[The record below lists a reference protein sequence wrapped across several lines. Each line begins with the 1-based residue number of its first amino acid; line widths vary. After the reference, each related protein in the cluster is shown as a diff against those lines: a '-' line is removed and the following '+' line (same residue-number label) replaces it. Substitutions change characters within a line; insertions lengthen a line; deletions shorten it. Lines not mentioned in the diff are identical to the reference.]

1 MSTKATSNTDV
12 GFQYYRGAF
21 RSDLF
26 LDVYAIHVKKVAGA
40 AATYGKEC
48 GALALCA
55 AAVSPPFA
63 FLDLSLTLLCQIER
77 ALSFWASGENRSMKT
92 TESGKR
98 KLVSAFSETE
108 WGAKAR
114 AWSGYT
120 ERLEVEQWRIITS
133 EATAR
138 ANLLPQDEAN
148 GEMNEETDPRAL
160 LIL

>member
-1 MSTKATSNTDV
+1 MWGSRAVCRCSESSIRFL
-12 GFQYYRGAF
+12 GF
-21 RSDLF
+21 
-26 LDVYAIHVKKVAGA
+26 IIN
-40 AATYGKEC
+40 
-48 GALALCA
+48 
-55 AAVSPPFA
+55 
-63 FLDLSLTLLCQIER
+63 SLTLLCQIER

-114 AWSGYT
+114 AWSGST